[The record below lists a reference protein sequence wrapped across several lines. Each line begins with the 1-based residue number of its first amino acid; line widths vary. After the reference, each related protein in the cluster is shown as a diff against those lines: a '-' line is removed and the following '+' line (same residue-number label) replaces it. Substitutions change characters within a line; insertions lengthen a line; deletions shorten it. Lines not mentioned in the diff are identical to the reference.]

1 MDLVG
6 KIIEVCTKKSGVSK
20 AGKPWESQEFVL
32 ETEGSHPEKCVFSV
46 FGEEKL
52 KEFNIQR
59 GDVITVSINLDARE
73 YNGRWYNSLQAWRVM
88 KASNDTGAQHN
99 NNNNNQQVTQSQ
111 QTQKNEKVSTSTETK
126 KQEDSSDDLP
136 F

>member
-6 KIIEVCTKKSGVSK
+6 KIIEVCAKKSGVSK

-73 YNGRWYNSLQAWRVM
+73 YNGRWYNSLQAWRIM
-88 KASNDTGAQHN
+88 KASNDTGAQQN
-99 NNNNNQQVTQSQ
+99 NNKQVTQPQ
-111 QTQKNEKVSTSTETK
+111 QTQKNEKVSTSEAK
-126 KQEDSSDDLP
+126 KQDDSSDDLP

>member
-20 AGKPWESQEFVL
+20 AGKQWESQEFVL

-88 KASNDTGAQHN
+88 KASNDIGAQQN
-99 NNNNNQQVTQSQ
+99 NTQQVTQPQ
-111 QTQKNEKVSTSTETK
+111 QTQKNERVSTSEEK